1 VVEDPVRILN
11 TKSGSLF
18 KKFKIL
24 NKVQRLMLK
33 SWACSEC
40 GMASS
45 RKSSV
50 VRHIHTFHK
59 GNPLLLVTFAE
70 YVVGVKEGLYVPNP
84 GPLFKRKE
92 PDYERMMREEFCK
105 EGARYFARLYLEE
118 IRKMKEMSPENVLKS
133 HFLLKAFYH
142 FEKQMATAMRSA
154 ADFTK

>member
-1 VVEDPVRILN
+1 MPKN
-11 TKSGSLF
+11 WS
-18 KKFKIL
+18 
-24 NKVQRLMLK
+24 
-33 SWACSEC
+33 CSEC

-50 VRHIHTFHK
+50 LRHIRTFHK
-59 GNPLLLVTFAE
+59 GNTLLLVTFEE
-70 YVVGVKEGLYVPNP
+70 YIAGVKEGLYVPNI
-84 GPLFKRKE
+84 GPLFKGKE
-92 PDYERMMREEFCK
+92 PDYEQIMREEFCK

-118 IRKMKEMSPENVLKS
+118 VGKMKEMSPENVLKS